1 MTNQHQAIEGAFA
14 DDALRDSAGTPV
26 AAMTVVAPPVSGG
39 VPMVQAPTL
48 TGEQVA
54 LLKRTIA
61 KDCTDDELQLFIA
74 VARRLGLDPFAK
86 QIYAIKRPGRDGEPG
101 TVTYQTSIDGFRL
114 QAVRSGKVRG
124 ILGPWWCGEDGVWK
138 DVWLSSTE
146 HPLAAKVE
154 VVHADYPQPVT
165 AVARWDAYV
174 QTTRNG
180 TPNNFWSR
188 MGDLML
194 GKCAE
199 SLALRRAFPAELSG
213 IYTDD
218 EMPDA
223 VMSQAPYEERGD
235 ALPGVRTE
243 RLAPPADAPAPAA
256 ATTTA
261 AAPAGPRREPT
272 PPQPRPAAATAPR
285 PARPAA
291 PAPGPQ
297 AAAPADGPRKPFW
310 ADAMKARMQ
319 ATGITLSDVTAFL
332 GSEATNEAI
341 TEWLGAEAG
350 RNVAQLVDYAVDL
363 ASPAAGDGA
372 EDAPASGEENEG

>member
-26 AAMTVVAPPVSGG
+26 AAMTVVAPPVSG
-39 VPMVQAPTL
+39 VPMVQAPTY
-48 TGEQVA
+48 TREQVE

-61 KDCTDDELQLFIA
+61 KDCTDDELHLLIA
-74 VARRLGLDPFAK
+74 ISGRLGLDPFAK
-86 QIYAIKRPGRDGEPG
+86 QIYAIPRGRGDNRS
-101 TVTYQTSIDGFRL
+101 VTYQTSIDGFRL
-114 QAVRSGKVRG
+114 QAQRSGKVRG
-124 ILGPWWCGEDGVWK
+124 IRGPMWCGEDGQWR
-138 DVWLSSTE
+138 DVWLSPTE
-146 HPLAAKVE
+146 HPWAAKVE
-154 VVHADYPQPVT
+154 VIHADFAEPVV

-174 QTTRNG
+174 QTNADGR
-180 TPNNFWSR
+180 PNNFWSR

-218 EMPDA
+218 EMG
-223 VMSQAPYEERGD
+223 QAENGPWIAERD
-235 ALPGVRTE
+235 
-243 RLAPPADAPAPAA
+243 DAPAPAQVSAPAA

-332 GSEATNEAI
+332 GTEASNEAI

-363 ASPAAGDGA
+363 ASPAAGEGA
-372 EDAPASGEENEG
+372 EDAPASGEENEGG